1 MGEAV
6 ASDPKGTLRARR
18 ALGVVHTFFVRASDN
33 PLRYDSGPRC
43 VRLEEAYNLFANVEI
58 FAYIDVALGEPAFE
72 KIRLAT
78 FPEEDT
84 DHDLGRQF
92 VVGSIEGDRGDGIA
106 SKARPKFPV
115 HPRAGKRV
123 ALAKSRLSLH
133 PCNIPRVTPS
143 CRKRNDF
150 YVPLPPASVYAIA
163 WLQQL
168 REGLRQLPEGRSR
181 RRALV
186 AGSLFT
192 PCDSNH

>member
-6 ASDPKGTLRARR
+6 ASSPKGTLRARR
-18 ALGVVHTFFVRASDN
+18 ALGVVHTFFVRTSDN
-33 PLRYDSGPRC
+33 PLSYDSGPRC
-43 VRLEEAYNLFANVEI
+43 VWLEEAYNLFANVEI

-115 HPRAGKRV
+115 HPRAGERV

-143 CRKRNDF
+143 CRKHNDF
-150 YVPLPPASVYAIA
+150 YVPL
-163 WLQQL
+163 L
-168 REGLRQLPEGRSR
+168 RRQFTLSP
-181 RRALV
+181 V
-186 AGSLFT
+186 AVEKGTNS
-192 PCDSNH
+192 SNFCEF